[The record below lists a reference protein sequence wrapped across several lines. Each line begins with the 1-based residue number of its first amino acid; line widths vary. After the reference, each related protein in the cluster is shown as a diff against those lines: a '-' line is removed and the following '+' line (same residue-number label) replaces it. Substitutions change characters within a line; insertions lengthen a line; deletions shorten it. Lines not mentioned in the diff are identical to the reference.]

1 MFSRVALASSRSLLR
16 RPVATAVSRAIP
28 SINFNNSS
36 FQSSSINNSQMNF
49 YTTSSKREESKSEI
63 PSDVDTTSTLQK
75 YGLDDWKIAA
85 PVGLALGIPFVWNEW
100 YIMNEETQL
109 VACFMA
115 FCGAMYNAV
124 NPAVASY
131 FDEQQESILKELQK
145 SEELQIKLLKEKIS
159 MKQVELT
166 LVDDIAFLNTATDE
180 AAKKLE
186 ESCYLQL
193 RHSYRDRYAKWLDA
207 IVSTEKTAKK
217 EEIDVFIEATS
228 AGVIESFKTD
238 AKLKK
243 AALEQAIAILKDPK
257 KSQPNLVSAQ
267 FATVGKKVFE
277 EQAKQATSPPT
288 KGQTAG
294 FKKLINEYKEK
305 ADSLGAADY
314 DTLVRIYYAAFKQ
327 GVYQAVHK

>member
-1 MFSRVALASSRSLLR
+1 VSVANAVTRATPQLNFTNQFNASYS
-16 RPVATAVSRAIP
+16 
-28 SINFNNSS
+28 
-36 FQSSSINNSQMNF
+36 
-49 YTTSSKREESKSEI
+49 TSKKRDEESKAVEVNT
-63 PSDVDTTSTLQK
+63 PGTLEK
-75 YGLDDWKIAA
+75 YGLNDWKIAG
-85 PVGLALGIPFVWNEW
+85 PIGLALGIPFIYNDW
-100 YIMNEETQL
+100 YMMTEETQL
-109 VACFMA
+109 VACFML
-115 FCGAMYNAV
+115 FSGAMYNAV
-124 NPAVASY
+124 NPSVAAY
-131 FDEQQESILKELQK
+131 FDEQQDAILAELQK
-145 SEELQIKLLKEKIS
+145 SEDLQIKLLKEKIA
-159 MKQVELT
+159 MKEVERT
-166 LVDDIAFLNTATDE
+166 LVDDIAFLNAKTDE
-180 AAKKLE
+180 ASKKLE